1 MAPLRRTLLAL
12 LALAPWAVV
21 PTASFVRPPRGPK
34 APLRSI
40 RGGGGDRLSTAMAA
54 AGGADEAM
62 MERLRSI
69 LLKGQATGGAA
80 PAPAAAPSPSDGA
93 WDIELCS
100 PSKVNLFLRIT
111 ARRDDGYHDLAS
123 LFQVITPDDLLA
135 AATERFFNSKHSCRR
150 RRCRRCSLAIL
161 SGDSLPPTLPPP

>member
-1 MAPLRRTLLAL
+1 MPMAPLRRTLLAL

-21 PTASFVRPPRGPK
+21 PTASFVGPSRGLK

-40 RGGGGDRLSTAMAA
+40 RGGGGGRPSTAMAA

-62 MERLRSI
+62 MERLRAI

-80 PAPAAAPSPSDGA
+80 PAAAAAAAATAATTAATTAAPAAAASDGA

-123 LFQVITPDDLLA
+123 LFQVS
-135 AATERFFNSKHSCRR
+135 E
-150 RRCRRCSLAIL
+150 
-161 SGDSLPPTLPPP
+161 